1 LIRLEVT
8 DVVTLDPE
16 PCPCGRSLVRAST
29 VHGRSDDILSLPTRD
44 GPAIAIHPLHFA
56 LLTRDP
62 DIVEFQVRQRGPA
75 LTVLVVPTRSSDAAT
90 AAPLDWNTASSRRL
104 PTNWPVS
111 ASTTHR

>member
-1 LIRLEVT
+1 VAGPCPRCRHEVDVSQVTNLYNLVQPLIRLEVT

-29 VHGRSDDILSLPTRD
+29 IHGRSDDILSLPARH

-62 DIVEFQVRQRGPA
+62 QCLSGNRFRVGGVRVGG
-75 LTVLVVPTRSSDAAT
+75 S
-90 AAPLDWNTASSRRL
+90 
-104 PTNWPVS
+104 
-111 ASTTHR
+111 